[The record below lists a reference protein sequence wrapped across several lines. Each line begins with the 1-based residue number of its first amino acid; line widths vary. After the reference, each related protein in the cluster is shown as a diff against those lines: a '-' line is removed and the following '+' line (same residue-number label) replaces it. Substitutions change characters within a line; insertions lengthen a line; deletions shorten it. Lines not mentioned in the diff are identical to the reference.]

1 MKAYLAIIFTTMILF
16 SGCSKNLSPLSPE
29 LDQKL
34 NNANG
39 QIEELKNNQDS
50 IALELGKIRNQS
62 DMNAQEIKDAQQ
74 GILNIKGSQNS
85 GVAIFSGDGGL
96 IMFFALIMAA
106 FVFIYHYRDRA
117 VKAEKT
123 SEILAQSIAL
133 HNDVDLD
140 NKVFAASINT
150 NLESVVYDIMIKGQK
165 AVGR

>member
-1 MKAYLAIIFTTMILF
+1 MKSILLTLMLATLIF

-29 LDQKL
+29 LNQKL

-50 IALELGKIRNQS
+50 IALELGKIRNQNE
-62 DMNAQEIKDAQQ
+62 MNAKEIKDAQQ

-85 GVAIFSGDGGL
+85 GVEIFSGDGGL
-96 IMFFALIMAA
+96 IMFFALIVTA
-106 FVFIYHYRDRA
+106 FLFVYHYRDRA

-123 SEILAQSIAL
+123 SEVLAQSIAM

-140 NKVFAASINT
+140 NKVFAAAINT
-150 NLESVVYDIMIKGQK
+150 EVEKEVYNIMVKSQK
-165 AVGR
+165 IIRH